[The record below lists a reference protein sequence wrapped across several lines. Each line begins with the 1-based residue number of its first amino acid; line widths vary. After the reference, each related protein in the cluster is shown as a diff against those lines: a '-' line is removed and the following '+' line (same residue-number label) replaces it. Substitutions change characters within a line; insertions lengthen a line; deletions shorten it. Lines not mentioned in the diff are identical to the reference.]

1 MRVRETKGGLTVQA
15 IGGAHVVLLAFNMD
29 RDKCP
34 GLKGFAIHRTD
45 HTEEDARWLEGM
57 KTFEATDPKMGRGM
71 HHSTRKQ
78 PIQDFMWSDYTAQPG
93 CKYTYRVIALKGTP
107 EKLTEFAEVSVTVE
121 TEDPKD
127 GKHDVF
133 FNRGA
138 TASQEYARRFDNRK
152 PGSQGGDADPVW
164 KWLSRGAHEAI
175 LDFIARATGPG
186 FGLRVCAY
194 EFRLK
199 SVLEALGAA
208 HRRKADVEILYD
220 AGKAFP
226 RDENRKVVKAT
237 KIKDLCTERLPKPQA
252 LSHNKFIVLLK
263 GKKPVAVLTGS
274 TNFSEGGVFGQGN
287 VVHVVDD
294 EKVAADYLAYWESL
308 SGNPNRKELAPE
320 LSDLHKIPD
329 NLPPKGTIC
338 IFSPRSDASALD
350 YYAKLAGTAEGG
362 LFMTF
367 AFGMNNVFK
376 PVYES
381 GKAKLRY
388 ALMEKL
394 LGPGVKKEKIKA
406 ATNEMIALR
415 KLPATRFAVG
425 SQLSF
430 STLDRWLGEKLTN
443 LNTHVKYIH
452 TKFMLVDPLSD
463 DPIVVTGSANFS
475 KASSDANDENM
486 ILIRGDKRV
495 ADIYLGEYMRLWE
508 HYAFREWA
516 TAKAKEAKSK
526 AKTSKVDIAKF
537 GHLDDTDKWW
547 KSHFGNTEWSRV
559 RQYFAGE

>member
-1 MRVRETKGGLTVQA
+1 MRVRGKKGGLTVQA
-15 IGGAHVVLLAFNMD
+15 IGGAYVVLLALNMD
-29 RDKCP
+29 RDKCA

-45 HTEEDARWLEGM
+45 HTGEDARWLEGM
-57 KTFEATDPKMGRGM
+57 KVFEATDPKLGRGVR
-71 HHSTRKQ
+71 HSTRKQ

-107 EKLTEFAEVSVTVE
+107 AKLTEFAEVSVTVK

-127 GKHDVF
+127 GKHDVY

-152 PGSQGGDADPVW
+152 PGSEGGDDDPVW

-175 LDFIARATGPG
+175 LDFIGRATGKG

-199 SVLEALGAA
+199 SVAQALAEA
-208 HRRKADVEILYD
+208 HKRKADVKVLYD
-220 AGKAFP
+220 AGKEFP
-226 RDENRKVVKAT
+226 AAENRKMVAAA
-237 KIKDLCTERLPKPQA
+237 KIKGLSIERLPKPQA

-294 EKVAADYLAYWESL
+294 EKVAADYLAYWEAL
-308 SGNPNRKELAPE
+308 SENPPRKLLAPE
-320 LSDLHKIPD
+320 LTKLHRIPD
-329 NLPPKGTIC
+329 DLPPKGTTC

-350 YYAKLAGTAEGG
+350 YYAKLAGMAQGG

-367 AFGMNNVFK
+367 AFGMNDIFK
-376 PVYES
+376 SVYES

-388 ALMEKL
+388 ALMEKRV
-394 LGPGVKKEKIKA
+394 GPGVRKEQKPA
-406 ATNEMIALR
+406 AEAAMIALA
-415 KLPATRFAVG
+415 KLPATRIAVG

-430 STLDRWLGEKLTN
+430 NTLDRWLGTKLTG
-443 LNTHVKYIH
+443 LNTHVKYVH
-452 TKFMLVDPLSD
+452 TKFMLIDPLSD

-486 ILIRGDKRV
+486 IVIRGDKRV
-495 ADIYLGEYMRLWE
+495 ADIYLGEYMRLWD
-508 HYAFREWA
+508 HYAFRGWA
-516 TAKAKEAKSK
+516 TDQAKRG
-526 AKTSKVDIAKF
+526 KVNIAQF

-547 KSHFGNTEWSRV
+547 KAHYGNTEWSRV

>member
-1 MRVRETKGGLTVQA
+1 MRVRKTSNGLTVRA
-15 IGGAHVVLLAFNMD
+15 IGGAYVVLLALNMD
-29 RDKCP
+29 KAKCK

-45 HTEEDARWLEGM
+45 HKLEDARWLQGM
-57 KTFEATDPKMGRGM
+57 KTFAATDPKLGRGM
-71 HHSTRKQ
+71 KHSTREQ

-93 CKYTYRVIALKGTP
+93 CKYTYRVLALKGTP
-107 EKLTEFAEVSVTVE
+107 EDLTQFAEVSVTVE
-121 TEDPKD
+121 TEDPVD
-127 GKHDVF
+127 GKHDVY

-138 TASQEYARRFDNRK
+138 TASQEYARRFDNRR
-152 PGSQGGDADPVW
+152 PGSEGGEKDPVW
-164 KWLSRGAHEAI
+164 AWLSRGAHEAI
-175 LDFIARATGPG
+175 LDFIGRARGPG

-199 SVLEALGAA
+199 SVADALAAA
-208 HRRKADVEILYD
+208 HKRKADVKVLYD
-220 AGKAFP
+220 AGKEFP
-226 RDENRKVVKAT
+226 RDENRAMAEGA
-237 KIKDLCTERLPKPQA
+237 KIKGLCIERLPKPQA

-294 EKVAADYLAYWESL
+294 QKVASSYFAYWEAL
-308 SGNPNRKELAPE
+308 KDNPHRKQLAPQ
-320 LSDLHKIPD
+320 LTDLHELPQ
-329 NLPPKGTIC
+329 NLPPRGTIC
-338 IFSPRSDASALD
+338 VFSPRSDAAALD
-350 YYAKLAGTAEGG
+350 YYAQLAGMAEGG

-367 AFGMNNVFK
+367 AFGMHNSFK
-376 PVYES
+376 EVYRS
-381 GKAKLRY
+381 GKATLRY

-394 LGPGVKKEKIKA
+394 LGPGVKKEQKA
-406 ATNEMIALR
+406 AATAEMIELR

-430 STLDRWLGEKLTN
+430 GTLDRWLGEKLTN
-443 LNTHVKYIH
+443 LNTHVKYVH

-475 KASSDANDENM
+475 KASSDQNDENM

-495 ADIYLGEYMRLWE
+495 ADIYLGEYMRLWD

-516 TAKAKEAKSK
+516 TAKAERGEG
-526 AKTSKVDIAKF
+526 VDVGKF

-547 KSHFGNTEWSRV
+547 QRHYGNTEWSRV
-559 RQYFAGE
+559 REYFAGE

>member
-1 MRVRETKGGLTVQA
+1 MRVRKTSNGLTVQA
-15 IGGAHVVLLAFNMD
+15 IGGAHVVLLALNMD
-29 RDKCP
+29 NARCK

-45 HTEEDARWLEGM
+45 HSEENARWLEGM
-57 KTFEATDPKMGRGM
+57 KTFEATDPKLGRGM
-71 HHSTRKQ
+71 RHPTRQQ
-78 PIQDFMWSDYTAQPG
+78 PIQDFMWSDYTAKPG
-93 CKYTYRVIALKGTP
+93 CKYTYRVVALKGTP
-107 EKLTEFAEVSVTVE
+107 EELTEFAEVSVDVT

-127 GKHDVF
+127 GKHDVY

-152 PGSQGGDADPVW
+152 PGSEGGANDPVW
-164 KWLSRGAHEAI
+164 AWLSRGAHEAI
-175 LDFIARATGPG
+175 LEFIGRAKGKG

-199 SVLEALGAA
+199 SVADAIAAA
-208 HRRKADVEILYD
+208 HKRTGDVEVLYD
-220 AGKAFP
+220 AGKEFP
-226 RDENRKVVKAT
+226 RDDNRKMVKTA
-237 KIKDLCTERLPKPQA
+237 KIKGLCTERLPKPQA

-263 GKKPVAVLTGS
+263 DKKPVAVLTGS

-294 EKVAADYLAYWESL
+294 EKVAADYLAYWEAL
-308 SGNPNRKELAPE
+308 SGNPHRRDLAPE
-320 LSDLHKIPD
+320 LSDLHKIPAA
-329 NLPPKGTIC
+329 LPPKGTIC
-338 IFSPRSDASALD
+338 IFSPRSDASALE
-350 YYAKLAGTAEGG
+350 YYAKLAGTAQGG

-367 AFGMNNVFK
+367 AFGMNNAFK

-394 LGPGVKKEKIKA
+394 LGPGVKKESKKA
-406 ATNEMIALR
+406 ATAEMIALR

-430 STLDRWLGEKLTN
+430 NTLDRWLGEKLTN
-443 LNTHVKYIH
+443 LNSHVKYVH

-495 ADIYLGEYMRLWE
+495 ADIYLGEYMRLWD

-516 TAKAKEAKSK
+516 TARAKRGS
-526 AKTSKVDIAKF
+526 VDIAKF
-537 GHLDDTDKWW
+537 GHLDATDDWW
-547 KSHFGNTEWSRV
+547 KRHYGNTEWSRV
-559 RQYFAGE
+559 REYFAGE

>member
-1 MRVRETKGGLTVQA
+1 MRVRKRSNGLTVQA
-15 IGGAHVVLLAFNMD
+15 IGGAYVVLLALNL
-29 RDKCP
+29 DKAKCK

-45 HTEEDARWLEGM
+45 HSEQDARWLQGM
-57 KTFEATDPKMGRGM
+57 KAFKATDPKLGRGM
-71 HHSTRKQ
+71 RHSTREQ
-78 PIQDFMWSDYTAQPG
+78 PIQDFMWSDYTAKPG
-93 CKYTYRVIALKGTP
+93 RKYSYRVVALKGTP
-107 EKLTEFAEVSVTVE
+107 DKLTEFAEVGVDVT
-121 TEDPKD
+121 TEDPKG
-127 GKHDVF
+127 GKHDVY

-152 PGSQGGDADPVW
+152 PGSEGGDDDPVW
-164 KWLSRGAHEAI
+164 AWLSRGAHEAI
-175 LDFIARATGPG
+175 LEFIDRAKGPG

-199 SVLEALGAA
+199 SVAQAVAAA
-208 HRRKADVEILYD
+208 HKRTKNVKVLYD
-220 AGKAFP
+220 AGKEFP
-226 RDENRKVVKAT
+226 RDENRETIEDA
-237 KIKDLCTERLPKPQA
+237 KIKGISIERLPKPQA

-263 GKKPVAVLTGS
+263 GDEAIAVLTGS

-287 VVHVVDD
+287 VVHVVEDK
-294 EKVAADYLAYWESL
+294 KVAADYLAYWESL
-308 SGNPNRKELAPE
+308 SDNPHRKDLASE

-329 NLPPKGTIC
+329 KLPPKGTTC
-338 IFSPRSDASALD
+338 IFSPRSDAAALE
-350 YYAKLAGTAEGG
+350 YYAKLAGMAKGG

-367 AFGMNNVFK
+367 AFGMNDAFK
-376 PVYES
+376 PVYGS
-381 GKAKLRY
+381 GKATLRY

-394 LGPGVKKEKIKA
+394 LGPGVKQENKKA
-406 ATNEMIALR
+406 ATDEMIALR
-415 KLPATRFAVG
+415 KLPTTRFAVG

-430 STLDRWLGEKLTN
+430 GTLDRWLGEKLTN

-486 ILIRGDKRV
+486 ILIRGDTRV
-495 ADIYLGEYMRLWE
+495 ADIYLGEYMRLWD

-516 TAKAKEAKSK
+516 TARAKRGDL
-526 AKTSKVDIAKF
+526 DIAEF

-547 KSHFGNTEWSRV
+547 QRHYGDTEWSRV
-559 RQYFAGE
+559 RQYFSGE